1 MTISENLRNLINKNL
16 AIFEDDINF
25 TDEDDIFAL
34 GFVNSLFAMKIV
46 NYIEQNFD
54 LEVKDEELDINN
66 FRSISRILR
75 FIEGK
80 VNASGDVNA

>member
-75 FIEGK
+75 FIEDK